1 VIENIKWLTIGEYSV
16 EKAEEKMHEYIKVF
30 DKETLPLDVSKKSV
44 CLL

>member
-30 DKETLPLDVSKKSV
+30 DFFQFS
-44 CLL
+44 